1 MIISL
6 SLHAIIEEGEGMVS
20 SKVDRFATAD
30 MWPDLFQG
38 QSSFSRLR
46 RHWRR
51 ERVPI
56 MEFAMGRSQKSS
68 HESHDD
74 VTRSAHARVFM
85 CGFPTKR
92 KWQRRG
98 RDGRKEGR
106 KEGGKLRL

>member
-1 MIISL
+1 
-6 SLHAIIEEGEGMVS
+6 MVS

-51 ERVPI
+51 RERVPI

-68 HESHDD
+68 HESHDDD

-106 KEGGKLRL
+106 KEGRGKITVIIR

>member
-1 MIISL
+1 M
-6 SLHAIIEEGEGMVS
+6 S

-38 QSSFSRLR
+38 QSSFSRR

-68 HESHDD
+68 HESHD

-92 KWQRRG
+92 KWQRG
-98 RDGRKEGR
+98 RDGRKEGS
-106 KEGGKLRL
+106 KEGRGKITVIIR